1 MKLLFQQLQILV
13 YSCPRQAAYAGK
25 LAGVH
30 MPCLIRGKVLIE
42 DRWNIVL
49 CGGLAAYL
57 LALGLGV
64 GDARPHALPYEGQF
78 QLIEYGRHLKEGGA
92 HGVHLALPAIHSD
105 GAKDHQPQV
114 LLLDGFQHSAEF
126 LD

>member
-1 MKLLFQQLQILV
+1 MYLLVMEATQRKQNRVYLKLLFQQLQILI
-13 YSCPRQAAYAGK
+13 YSCPRQATYAGK

-30 MPCLIRGKVLIE
+30 MSSLIRGEVLIE

-64 GDARPHALPYEGQF
+64 GNARPH
-78 QLIEYGRHLKEGGA
+78 
-92 HGVHLALPAIHSD
+92 
-105 GAKDHQPQV
+105 
-114 LLLDGFQHSAEF
+114 LLSNLG
-126 LD
+126 

>member
-1 MKLLFQQLQILV
+1 MEAIQVKQNRFHLKLLFQQLQILV
-13 YSCPRQAAYAGK
+13 YSCPRQPTYAGK

-30 MPCLIRGKVLIE
+30 MPSLKRGEVLIE

-64 GDARPHALPYEGQF
+64 GDARPHTRPYEGQF
-78 QLIEYGRHLKEGGA
+78 QLIEDGRHLKEGCA
-92 HGVHLALPAIHSD
+92 HP
-105 GAKDHQPQV
+105 
-114 LLLDGFQHSAEF
+114 
-126 LD
+126 

>member
-13 YSCPRQAAYAGK
+13 YSCPRQPTYAGK

-30 MPCLIRGKVLIE
+30 MPSLKRGKVFIE

-49 CGGLAAYL
+49 CGWLAAYL

-78 QLIEYGRHLKEGGA
+78 QLIEDGCHLKEGGA
-92 HGVHLALPAIHSD
+92 HGVHLTLPAIHSD